1 MVWTM
6 VLFLCNSLKEILTS
20 LLQNFILNDTIK
32 KADKTSNLMKID
44 TSDVN
49 LYKPCHLIQIGTAAK
64 LHVPNYKKSTDLKES
79 TLWRFCKEVCML
91 LASLTSHFKEKSPLK
106 HLIGRCSS
114 CFNPIVLT
122 ETNKHKVKQFGKVV
136 QKLVATGRLKSK
148 EADEAK
154 DQYEKMLEELVQ
166 KYREES
172 ANFDIFANQLDDF
185 IIPLLSAKKLDILS
199 KVYILI
205 FCWVTG
211 SLLWNMA
218 LAQVRNI

>member
-49 LYKPCHLIQIGTAAK
+49 LYKPYHLIQIGTAAK

-106 HLIGRCSS
+106 HLIGRCLS

-122 ETNKHKVKQFGKVV
+122 DTNKHKVKQFGKVV

-148 EADEAK
+148 EADEA
-154 DQYEKMLEELVQ
+154 
-166 KYREES
+166 
-172 ANFDIFANQLDDF
+172 
-185 IIPLLSAKKLDILS
+185 
-199 KVYILI
+199 
-205 FCWVTG
+205 
-211 SLLWNMA
+211 
-218 LAQVRNI
+218 